1 MTTGPVILCMNSG
14 SSSLKFALYQ
24 LGEAAET
31 ALAAGAVERIGL
43 PGGSLWL
50 RAETTEARIDEASNF
65 PDHQAA
71 VHSAFA
77 ALEKLRLPSPDAVGH
92 RVVHGGADHSAPE
105 RVDRRL
111 LENLRQLVP
120 YAPLHLPAEIQG
132 IEAVAG
138 RFPDLPQVACFDTAF
153 HRRMPELAQ
162 RFPLPRSFWDAGMRR
177 YGFHGLSYEYIVDQV
192 GAATLGS
199 AIIAHLGNGAS
210 MAAVQHGQPLDTTM
224 GLTPTGGFMMGTR
237 TGDLDPGLLIH
248 LLTEGGYDAPKLAHL
263 VNHQSGLLGV
273 SGLSPDMRTLLE
285 RRDSDGHA
293 AQAVDMFCYQL
304 RKSIGALTAVL
315 GALDTLVFTGGIG
328 EHAAPVRWDICR
340 GLAYLGIW
348 LDPHLNNHHADVIST
363 PESRCT
369 VRVVPT
375 NEDLMIVRHTRRL
388 LFSTFPPASDATT
401 EEALR

>member
-14 SSSLKFALYQ
+14 SSSLKFTLYQ

-31 ALAAGAVERIGL
+31 ALAEGAVECISM
-43 PGGSLWL
+43 PGGSLWI
-50 RAETTEARIDEASNF
+50 RATTTDTRVDESSDF

-77 ALEKLRLPSPDAVGH
+77 ALEKLKLPSPDAVGH
-92 RVVHGGADHSAPE
+92 RIVHGGADHIAPE
-105 RVDRRL
+105 RVDQRL

-132 IEAVAG
+132 IEAVAAH
-138 RFPDLPQVACFDTAF
+138 FPDLPQVACFDTAF

-192 GAATLGS
+192 GAATLGR

-248 LLTEGGYDAPKLAHL
+248 LLTAGGYDAPKLEHL

-273 SGLSPDMRTLLE
+273 SGISPDMRTLLE

-304 RKSIGALTAVL
+304 RKAIGALTAVL

-328 EHAAPVRWDICR
+328 ERAAPVRWDVCH

-348 LDPHLNNHHADVIST
+348 LDPHLNNRHADVIST

-375 NEDLMIVRHTRRL
+375 NEDLMIVRHTRRFL
-388 LFSTFPPASDATT
+388 CLTLPPASGGTT
-401 EEALR
+401 EETRR